1 VTLILTAILTA
12 GVTFGSG
19 MGALHVQQ
27 FLPDSMRSDSCRTVI
42 AQVSALLSVLLAMVL
57 GGLVGTSFSFFFA
70 QKSNMDTLSAQV
82 LELDRAL
89 AEYGPEASGARTQL
103 KEAALQGFEV
113 FLSHRQVDPGAFTT
127 VARPLAQEDATNAVL
142 ASLQPKSE
150 AQKRALAKAQQFATA
165 MHQSRLL
172 LSLEI
177 AGPLVPW
184 QLVVIVAF
192 WAAALF
198 FGYGLFAPNNAAII
212 IALALAA
219 VSIGLALF
227 LIFDLRQPYTG
238 VFRISPGSLRETIK
252 FLSG

>member
-1 VTLILTAILTA
+1 MTLILTAILIA

-19 MGALHVQQ
+19 MGALHLQR
-27 FLPDSMRSDSCRTVI
+27 FLPELMRSDSCRTVI

-89 AEYGPEASGARTQL
+89 AEYGPEASGARAQL
-103 KEAALQGFEV
+103 KENVLQGFEV
-113 FLSHRQVDPGAFTT
+113 FSGHRQVDPGAFTT

-150 AQKRALAKAQQFATA
+150 AQKHALARAQQFATA

-192 WAAALF
+192 WAAAL
-198 FGYGLFAPNNAAII
+198 
-212 IALALAA
+212 
-219 VSIGLALF
+219 S
-227 LIFDLRQPYTG
+227 DLRQPYTG

>member
-1 VTLILTAILTA
+1 MTLILTAILIA

-19 MGALHVQQ
+19 MGALHLQR
-27 FLPDSMRSDSCRTVI
+27 FLPESMRSDSCRTVI

-89 AEYGPEASGARTQL
+89 AEYGPEASGARAQL
-103 KEAALQGFEV
+103 KENVLQGFEV
-113 FLSHRQVDPGAFTT
+113 FSGHRQVDPGAFTT

-150 AQKRALAKAQQFATA
+150 AQKHALARAQQFATA

-192 WAAALF
+192 WAAAL
-198 FGYGLFAPNNAAII
+198 
-212 IALALAA
+212 
-219 VSIGLALF
+219 S
-227 LIFDLRQPYTG
+227 DLRQPYTG

>member
-1 VTLILTAILTA
+1 MTLILTAILIA

-19 MGALHVQQ
+19 MGALHLQR
-27 FLPDSMRSDSCRTVI
+27 FLPESMRSNSCRTVI

-89 AEYGPEASGARTQL
+89 AEYGPEASGARAQL
-103 KEAALQGFEV
+103 KENVLQGFEV
-113 FLSHRQVDPGAFTT
+113 FSGHRQVDPGAFTT

-150 AQKRALAKAQQFATA
+150 AQKHALARAQQFATA

-192 WAAALF
+192 WAAAL
-198 FGYGLFAPNNAAII
+198 
-212 IALALAA
+212 
-219 VSIGLALF
+219 S
-227 LIFDLRQPYTG
+227 DLRQPYTG
-238 VFRISPGSLRETIK
+238 VFPHLPRLA
-252 FLSG
+252 